1 MSEGLLHGDLTYK
14 IIGIGMQVHST
25 LGHGFLEKVYENSM
39 MVALRSAGIFSEQQV
54 PIKVVFEG
62 VIVGDYF
69 ADILVEKTVILELK
83 ACERITDIHKAQA
96 LNYLKATGIDLALIL
111 NFGAKSFEHHR
122 LINRLR

>member
-39 MVALRSAGIFSEQQV
+39 LVALRSAGIFSEQQV

-69 ADILVEKTVILELK
+69 ADILVEKTGILELK

-96 LNYLKATGIDLALIL
+96 LNYLKATGINLALIL

>member
-39 MVALRSAGIFSEQQV
+39 MVALRSAGIFAEQQV

-111 NFGAKSFEHHR
+111 NFG
-122 LINRLR
+122 

>member
-14 IIGIGMQVHST
+14 IIGIGMKVHST

-39 MVALRSAGIFSEQQV
+39 MVALRSAGIFAEQQV

-69 ADILVEKTVILELK
+69 ADILVEKKVILELK
-83 ACERITDIHKAQA
+83 ACERIADIHKAQA
-96 LNYLKATGIDLALIL
+96 LNYLKATGIDLALIM

>member
-1 MSEGLLHGDLTYK
+1 MSESLLHGDLTYK
-14 IIGIGMQVHST
+14 IIGIGMKVHST

-39 MVALRSAGIFSEQQV
+39 MVALRSAGIFAEQQV

-69 ADILVEKTVILELK
+69 ADILVEKKVILELK

-122 LINRLR
+122 LINRLK